1 VSLNQRRR
9 RDERGAVAI
18 VAALASFALFG
29 VAALAVDLGNA
40 FARARDV
47 QAQADFAAIAA
58 GRVLPAEPE
67 YLGSHDGIAYANLP
81 STSAAKAAIDIVAT
95 YLNANQPIDDGADS
109 DDTGVRC
116 DRGEIGRCIDP
127 ADLFDNDVANGE
139 VIFTDDGDRLRVI
152 TPSALVSF
160 GLANVLGVRST
171 RVTRTASVMIGSP
184 GRTLPFYIGDSCSS
198 GTQAIQDPA
207 PGRNEA
213 YTPTLVP
220 ASSDAYRF
228 NQLAIADGTSNGTYT
243 SETEPYDGESLVMS
257 LQSNEGFAG
266 VTEVGF
272 TRDATDGGNHET
284 IESTFF
290 AISDETIT
298 FTVPTVVHSTP
309 GVWYIR
315 VATLD
320 GVIEL
325 WSSTG
330 NKPHPALVIGAPGLE
345 CAGEQSGNF
354 GSLRLSRN
362 DTNSTSLD
370 LPMNIAL
377 GIQHGLESFPSGPT
391 PCDDSAGIAAGA
403 VLDPGSPT
411 DGIVVNCLMTDPGLV
426 SAATRGMITG
436 TNGYPGLLAAPGNDS
451 THAHSTSCNLSGTT
465 SNRLVN
471 FTGKGSW
478 YINDD
483 ALTCFFTNDSVSV
496 GQVSPD
502 DPATTPV
509 PAHVISADLFTSPR
523 FFWIPVI
530 SYDAAHGHSTGYPI
544 LRFQA
549 AFLSGQVDSAT
560 RTNPNPGGY
569 ASPNNGVIVDKNSLE
584 QLFVVLIDSR
594 ALPEI
599 AVVPGGILP
608 YVGTGTKVVRLID

>member
-1 VSLNQRRR
+1 VRLNHQRR
-9 RDERGAVAI
+9 RDERGTVAI
-18 VAALASFALFG
+18 LSAVSSVVIFG
-29 VAALAVDLGNA
+29 VAAMAVDLGNA

-67 YLGSHDGIAYANLP
+67 YLGSHDGITYDNLT

-95 YLNANQPIDDGADS
+95 YLNANQPLDDGAEADG
-109 DDTGVRC
+109 DGVRC
-116 DRGEIGRCIDP
+116 DRGEIGRCVTS
-127 ADLFDNDVANGE
+127 ADLFDSEVSNGE
-139 VIFTDDGDRLRVI
+139 VIFTQDGNRLQVI

-160 GLANVLGVRST
+160 GLANVLGVSST
-171 RVTRTASVMIGSP
+171 NVIRAASVEIGSP
-184 GRTLPFYIGDSCSS
+184 GRTLPFYLGDTCAT

-207 PGRNEA
+207 PGRNESF
-213 YTPTLVP
+213 TPALVP
-220 ASSDAYRF
+220 AGSDAYRF
-228 NQLAIADGTSNGTYT
+228 NQLAIVDGTANGVYT
-243 SETEPYDGESLVMS
+243 EETEPYEGEALVMS
-257 LQSNEGFAG
+257 LQSNQGFAG
-266 VTEVGF
+266 VTKVGF
-272 TRDATDGGNHET
+272 TRDVSDGGTHEEVNAT
-284 IESTFF
+284 LFTLG
-290 AISDETIT
+290 DGTIT
-298 FTVPTVVHSTP
+298 FTVPTAVHSVP
-309 GVWYIR
+309 GIWYLR

-320 GVIEL
+320 GGIEL

-330 NKPHPALVIGAPGLE
+330 NKPLPALVIGAPGME
-345 CAGEQSGNF
+345 CAGDQSGNF

-377 GIQHGLESFPSGPT
+377 GLQHGLEIFPSGPT
-391 PCDDSAGIAAGA
+391 PCDDSDGIAAGA
-403 VLDPGSPT
+403 VPDPGTPT
-411 DGIVVNCLMTDPGLV
+411 EGVIVNCLMTDPGLV

-436 TNGYPGLLAAPGNDS
+436 TNGYPGLLAVPGNDS
-451 THAHSTSCNLSGTT
+451 THVHSTSCNLSGTAA
-465 SNRLVN
+465 NRLVN

-483 ALTCFFTNDSVSV
+483 ALTCYFTNDAVSV
-496 GQVSPD
+496 GAVSPD
-502 DPATTPV
+502 DPTTASV
-509 PAHVISADLFTSPR
+509 PAHVISADIFASPR

-530 SYDAAHGHSTGYPI
+530 AYDAVHGHSTGYPI

-560 RTNPNPGGY
+560 RTNPDPDGY
-569 ASPNNGVIVDKNSLE
+569 ASPDNGVVVDKNSLE
-584 QLFVVLIDSR
+584 QLFVVLIDAR

-608 YVGTGTKVVRLID
+608 YLGTGPKVIRLVD